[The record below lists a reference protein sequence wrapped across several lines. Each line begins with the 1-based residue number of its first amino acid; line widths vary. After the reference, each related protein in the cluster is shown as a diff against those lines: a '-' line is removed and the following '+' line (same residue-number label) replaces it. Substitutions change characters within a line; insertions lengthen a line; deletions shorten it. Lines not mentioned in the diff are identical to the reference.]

1 MGTGVI
7 AGDSGTCTW
16 TPPGLAASG
25 AAAGA
30 GAAAAGGS
38 SAAIASLRGES
49 IVTPAARTRQRV
61 TLKFVRRGQARGE
74 RFMMDRPTPSKDAGL
89 LGTEPERAF
98 RRRLNR
104 PSDQAW

>member
-30 GAAAAGGS
+30 GASAAGGS
-38 SAAIASLRGES
+38 SAAIASLRGDS
-49 IVTPAARTRQRV
+49 IVTPAARTRHRV

-74 RFMMDRPTPSKDAGL
+74 RFMMDRPTPLKGCRAPRNGAGTSFPPPL
-89 LGTEPERAF
+89 EPAE
-98 RRRLNR
+98 
-104 PSDQAW
+104 D